1 MDTRLTRRT
10 VLGVLGVGPLGVA
23 RAAVTGADHFEDQH
37 FHALPFKPRLTRWRL
52 C

>member
-23 RAAVTGADHFEDQH
+23 RAAVPPGPIISKISTFMRSHSSA
-37 FHALPFKPRLTRWRL
+37 A
-52 C
+52 